1 MYYASIKNMIF
12 RDEREKGGASMLH
25 SPAKTCA
32 LFMYVKP
39 VRNLESPDGHV
50 YSQVVF
56 LNKPG
61 FNNSQKLEHQIC
73 ISCNSH

>member
-1 MYYASIKNMIF
+1 
-12 RDEREKGGASMLH
+12 MLH
-25 SPAKTCA
+25 SSAKTCA
-32 LFMYVKP
+32 LFMYFKP

-61 FNNSQKLEHQIC
+61 FNNSQNNLLCFTFSGKNFLG
-73 ISCNSH
+73 